1 MNAVA
6 APASNHGAATA
17 TATAMDFAYS
27 ARHLSA
33 RARTLGLHAHLSFRS
48 PPKVLGTDR
57 SLRLLPGGGAVIAVR
72 LKVRPL
78 IAVQADMVDGV
89 IAANKIRDPQ
99 QAAQLRT
106 QLAEGLF
113 S

>member
-6 APASNHGAATA
+6 ATTNHGAATA
-17 TATAMDFAYS
+17 SASGMDFAHC

-33 RARTLGLHAHLSFRS
+33 RARALGLHAHMSFRS

-72 LKVRPL
+72 LKGRTL
-78 IAVQADMVDGV
+78 AAVQADMVDGV

-106 QLAEGLF
+106 QLAEGLI